1 MKGVAIVMGTSR
13 MSEVVHGMEPLELV
27 ERAARELP
35 LCQLCGAP
43 TVPVARD
50 GVLWLECSDLGQ
62 SRSRL
67 RRLLALDFAGHTRQV
82 LADLRRVQHAA

>member
-1 MKGVAIVMGTSR
+1 MTN
-13 MSEVVHGMEPLELV
+13 VVHGMDTLELV

-50 GVLWLECSDLGQ
+50 GVLWLECSSLHE
-62 SRSRL
+62 SKSRL
-67 RRLLALDFAGHTRQV
+67 QRLLTLDLAGHTRRAVAV
-82 LADLRRVQHAA
+82 LPRGIRAA